1 MSEGTSG
8 AGLSNRGAEGES
20 REGDG
25 KALVTYNRAPSIRG
39 NDQDFIRRSEIDALI
54 KMLKD
59 NDNIHGYSFGA
70 SMIART
76 LEISPN
82 VSDIARINET
92 RIARDARTR
101 YDFARLGI
109 KMTQDQNTGGGGQQ
123 ESSYTPI
130 GAVQTLQLDHEGGN
144 EPEPQES
151 GEDGVGLSEEGE
163 ESNPCSH
170 NLGDQ
175 SQREGETKVQT
186 SSEEQEPSVHESALQ
201 PVLRRSTR
209 LRKDPSSWV
218 NTRVYYN
225 AHAVEHP
232 SQEISETSGKLGFS

>member
-1 MSEGTSG
+1 
-8 AGLSNRGAEGES
+8 
-20 REGDG
+20 
-25 KALVTYNRAPSIRG
+25 
-39 NDQDFIRRSEIDALI
+39 
-54 KMLKD
+54 
-59 NDNIHGYSFGA
+59 
-70 SMIART
+70 
-76 LEISPN
+76 
-82 VSDIARINET
+82 
-92 RIARDARTR
+92 
-101 YDFARLGI
+101 
-109 KMTQDQNTGGGGQQ
+109 MTQDQNTGGGGQQ

-130 GAVQTLQLDHEGGN
+130 GAVKTLQLDHEGGN

-151 GEDGVGLSEEGE
+151 GQDGVGLSEEGE

-232 SQEISETSGKLGFS
+232 SQVVCSFAQYHEEYYAFMVNLDESYVPRSYEEAMLDKEWKESVGAEAGAMIKNDTWYESELPKGKKTVSSRWISTIKYLANGQIDRKKTD

>member
-82 VSDIARINET
+82 VADIARINET
-92 RIARDARTR
+92 RIASDARTR

-151 GEDGVGLSEEGE
+151 GQDGVGLSEEGE

-170 NLGDQ
+170 NQGDQ

-209 LRKDPSSWV
+209 LRKDPSSWSK
-218 NTRVYYN
+218 NTFIKRQKRIQTRSPRSDQSANKPV
-225 AHAVEHP
+225 A
-232 SQEISETSGKLGFS
+232 T

>member
-1 MSEGTSG
+1 MKEREARAHMSEGTSG

-76 LEISPN
+76 LEISSN
-82 VSDIARINET
+82 VADIARINET

-101 YDFARLGI
+101 YDFASTAKTDHKFNAYRSPSILYHNASNMSKPLIVDSCESHHMISDTNLI
-109 KMTQDQNTGGGGQQ
+109 KDRTN
-123 ESSYTPI
+123 
-130 GAVQTLQLDHEGGN
+130 
-144 EPEPQES
+144 
-151 GEDGVGLSEEGE
+151 
-163 ESNPCSH
+163 
-170 NLGDQ
+170 
-175 SQREGETKVQT
+175 
-186 SSEEQEPSVHESALQ
+186 
-201 PVLRRSTR
+201 
-209 LRKDPSSWV
+209 
-218 NTRVYYN
+218 
-225 AHAVEHP
+225 
-232 SQEISETSGKLGFS
+232 